1 MKKIIISLFFVFLLI
16 SSAGAKTIEQ
26 VLYERSNVKVPG
38 YNITLLLVGSNE
50 KSIVVCV
57 NNEKRIINKDSGLL
71 LENLRIEPLRIYPD
85 NAKLKITYSCEEC
98 ICDESCSNS
107 LCFAQTIQEQKNETK
122 AEEQNITKQQET
134 KQVKDNITAISIFLF
149 LIVLILLIVLLF
161 RKKRKKR

>member
-1 MKKIIISLFFVFLLI
+1 MKKVILLLI
-16 SSAGAKTIEQ
+16 LIVLLVNPISAKTIEQ
-26 VLYERSNVKVPG
+26 ILYEKSNIEVPG

-50 KSIVVCV
+50 KSIAVCV

-85 NAKLKITYSCEEC
+85 NVKLKITYSCEEC

-107 LCFAQTIQEQKNETK
+107 LCFAKNQEEQKNETQQK
-122 AEEQNITKQQET
+122 EQIIPKQET
-134 KQVKDNITAISIFLF
+134 KQVKDDITTISIFLF
-149 LIVLILLIVLLF
+149 LTVLILLIVLLF